1 MGTRRAIEP
10 SCRFE
15 KRAVSK
21 HSRGKGLFAFT
32 AISSLFLCLFLVS
45 AACASGGGG
54 EDTHA
59 KLINFAWK
67 SLDFL
72 VLAGIIY
79 WLVGKKAKDFF
90 AGRREKIGK
99 GLADA
104 ASELEEAKRKF
115 KEYEA
120 KLNKATVE
128 IDELT
133 TMIREQGQAEKQK
146 IIREAHEIA
155 EKIKEDSRLRLEQ
168 EFKKARHQ
176 LRLEAVRYATQ
187 MAESLLRENI
197 RVADHEAMVK
207 NYIKDTVKAN

>member
-1 MGTRRAIEP
+1 MGTGRAIEP
-10 SCRFE
+10 
-15 KRAVSK
+15 
-21 HSRGKGLFAFT
+21 GKNIHGKKLFAFT
-32 AISSLFLCLFLVS
+32 VISSLLLCTFLVS
-45 AACASGGGG
+45 AACASGGGS

-67 SLDFL
+67 ALDFI

-104 ASELEEAKRKF
+104 ASQLEEAQRKF
-115 KEYEA
+115 REYEA
-120 KLNKATVE
+120 KLDKATVE

-133 TMIREQGQAEKQK
+133 TMIREQGQAEKQR
-146 IIREAHEIA
+146 IIKEAHQIA
-155 EKIKEDSRLRLEQ
+155 EKIKEDARLRMEQ

-176 LRLEAVRYATQ
+176 LRLEAVSYATE

-197 RVADHEAMVK
+197 RVEDHEAMTR
-207 NYIKDTVKAN
+207 NYINNTVKAN

>member
-1 MGTRRAIEP
+1 MGTGRAIEP
-10 SCRFE
+10 S
-15 KRAVSK
+15 KNIQ
-21 HSRGKGLFAFT
+21 GKKLFAFT
-32 AISSLFLCLFLVS
+32 VFSSLFLCMFLVS
-45 AACASGGGG
+45 AACASGGGS

-59 KLINFAWK
+59 KLMNFAWK
-67 SLDFL
+67 ALDFI

-104 ASELEEAKRKF
+104 ASQLEEAQRKF

-120 KLNKATVE
+120 KLDKATVE

-133 TMIREQGQAEKQK
+133 TMIREQGQAEKQR
-146 IIREAHEIA
+146 IIKEAHEIA
-155 EKIKEDSRLRLEQ
+155 EKIKEDARLRMEQ

-176 LRLEAVRYATQ
+176 LRLEAVRYSTQ

-197 RVADHEAMVK
+197 RVEDHEAMVK
-207 NYIKDTVKAN
+207 NYIKNTVKAN